1 MGSPSLT
8 VEDRRLL
15 NAFRET
21 VTREFGAAVREI
33 LVFGS
38 KARGDSTAESDLDI
52 LVLIDAGDWRFK
64 DQIADVAY
72 DLAIKTEV
80 VPSVVV
86 YTLTEWDHL
95 GRVGST
101 FQAAVTHDGVPA

>member
-8 VEDRRLL
+8 AEDRRLL
-15 NAFRET
+15 KAFRET
-21 VTREFGAAVREI
+21 VTREFGAVVREI

-52 LVLIDAGDWRFK
+52 LVLIEAGDWRFK

-72 DLAIKTEV
+72 DLAIATEV
-80 VPSVVV
+80 VPSVVI
-86 YTLTEWDHL
+86 YTLAEWNHL
-95 GRVGST
+95 GRIGSS
-101 FQAAVTHDGVPA
+101 FQATVTHDGIAA